1 MYSETVQCSAI
12 NQLINQSINQSVNQ
26 PVSQS
31 VSQSLIWLLGHQRF
45 SESNALLVTYS
56 VDSLSL

>member
-12 NQLINQSINQSVNQ
+12 NQLINQSIGQSASQ
-26 PVSQS
+26 P
-31 VSQSLIWLLGHQRF
+31 VSQSLIWLLGPQRF

>member
-12 NQLINQSINQSVNQ
+12 NQLINQSIGQSASQ
-26 PVSQS
+26 P
-31 VSQSLIWLLGHQRF
+31 VSQSLIWSLVPQRF